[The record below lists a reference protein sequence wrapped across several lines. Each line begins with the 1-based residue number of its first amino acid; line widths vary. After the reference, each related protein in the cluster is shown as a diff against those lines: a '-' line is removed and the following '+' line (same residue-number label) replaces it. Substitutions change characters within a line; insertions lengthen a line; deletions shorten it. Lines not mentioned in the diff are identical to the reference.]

1 MKSAAPE
8 PTLTDLRPGQR
19 VGPFTLLRQAGRGAV
34 AEVFLASEGP
44 RKPPVALK
52 LLTLEALHSDQ
63 ADEVLR
69 RFAQEVETARR
80 LKHPDVVRVLAS
92 GKNEGRPWM
101 AMEWLSGHDLT
112 RYIQPSRLLPE
123 AMVVD
128 MGIRLASAL
137 AYAHA
142 QGVTH
147 RDLKPANVRVDLPQ
161 GLLKL
166 TDFGV
171 ARVDGADRTATG
183 LFLGTPA
190 YMAPEVLAG
199 APATAQTDLY
209 ALGVLLFELLTGR
222 RPHEASTLGELLKHM
237 STQPAQDLRRLR
249 PELPDELARVLAQ
262 ALARDPADRCATGEQ
277 LAQALA
283 LARVQLHG
291 PVFVARTSTSSS
303 PI

>member
-1 MKSAAPE
+1 MKRAAIE
-8 PTLTDLRPGQR
+8 PALTELRPGQR
-19 VGPFTLLRQAGRGAV
+19 VGPFTLLRLAGRGAV

-52 LLTLEALHSDQ
+52 LLSLEALHSEQ
-63 ADEVLR
+63 AEEVLR
-69 RFAQEVETARR
+69 RFSQEVETARR
-80 LKHPDVVRVLAS
+80 LQHPDVVRVLAS
-92 GKNEGRPWM
+92 GKNDGRPWM
-101 AMEWLSGHDLT
+101 AMEWLPGHDLT

-123 AMVVD
+123 DMVVD

-137 AYAHA
+137 AYAHG

-199 APATAQTDLY
+199 ASATAQTDLY
-209 ALGVLLFELLTGR
+209 ALGVLMFELLTGR
-222 RPHEASTLGELLKHM
+222 RPHEASSLGELLKQM
-237 STQPAQDLRRLR
+237 STQPAQDLRSLR
-249 PELPDELARVLAQ
+249 PELPVELAQVLAG
-262 ALARDPADRCATGEQ
+262 ALARDPAQRCTSGDQ
-277 LAQALA
+277 LAQDLA
-283 LARVQLHG
+283 RARVQLPG
-291 PVFVARTSTSSS
+291 PVFVARSPSSS
-303 PI
+303 AHV